1 MFKHVAKKSLCIVLA
16 AGVICSGFSGI
27 YSQAAKKAALK
38 TKKVTMK
45 VGQKKKIT
53 ITGQNKNA
61 VYRFVSSSP
70 KKAVVSKSGVITAK
84 KAGKVKVT
92 VTEKIKEKTRKLGKV
107 TVQINAKDTNDV
119 PVVSQAPVMPSATP
133 VSVIPASAAPVPTA
147 TAPATPVPTATTSAY
162 PATQPSSEPA
172 VSPTLAPAI
181 KPIKPYIEDT
191 SSDVP
196 DNFSKAIKDN
206 EGTVE
211 NITYESTVIKK
222 GATVMRK
229 AKVILPKNYSADKK
243 YPVVYMQH
251 GIFGNQNSMYNE
263 KVQNVFW
270 NAMANGDAEEMIAV
284 FPNACANET
293 GGPVGANNGFNTE
306 HYAAYNNFL
315 NDLKECLM
323 PYINEHY
330 PTLTGR
336 ENTAICGFSMGG
348 RVTLHIGFT
357 LQDTFRYI
365 GAFCPAPGIFTHSD
379 NGVNETGLFTP
390 ETFTLQEQYM
400 DDTLVMIV
408 KGTNDG
414 TVKQFPKDYHDA
426 LTANGVP
433 HLYFELPG
441 GHDGSV
447 YKPGLYNFL
456 RRIFHR
462 EG

>member
-1 MFKHVAKKSLCIVLA
+1 MFRKIATKSLCIVLA
-16 AGVICSGFSGI
+16 TGVICSGFSGS
-27 YSQAAKKAALK
+27 YSQAAKKAKLK
-38 TKKVTMK
+38 TKKLSLE
-45 VGQKKKIT
+45 VGKKKKIT
-53 ITGQNKNA
+53 ITSRNKKA
-61 VYRFVSSSP
+61 VYRFASSST
-70 KKAVVSKSGVITAK
+70 KKASVSKSGVITAK
-84 KAGKVKVT
+84 KAGKVSIT
-92 VTEKIKEKTRKLGKV
+92 VTEKLKKKTRKLGKV
-107 TVQINAKDTNDV
+107 SVQIKAKEKNKVPVQTPAA
-119 PVVSQAPVMPSATP
+119 PVVSAPSVVPSAAPASASPTIQPTIQPTTQPTSEPTVPPTP
-133 VSVIPASAAPVPTA
+133 VSTM
-147 TAPATPVPTATTSAY
+147 
-162 PATQPSSEPA
+162 
-172 VSPTLAPAI
+172 
-181 KPIKPYIEDT
+181 KPIGPYVEDT

-196 DNFSKAIKDN
+196 NDFSKIIKEN

-211 NITYESTVIKK
+211 DITYDSTVIKE
-222 GATVMRK
+222 GQTVKRK
-229 AKVILPKNYSADKK
+229 AKVVLPKDYSSDKK

-251 GIFGNQNSMYNE
+251 GIFGNETTMYGE

-293 GGPVGANNGFNTE
+293 GGSVGDNGGFNTE

-330 PTLTGR
+330 STLTGR

-357 LQDTFRYI
+357 LQDTFRYV
-365 GAFCPAPGIFTHSD
+365 GAFCPAPGIFTHND

-390 ETFTLQEQYM
+390 ETFTLQEPYM
-400 DDTLVMIV
+400 NDTLVMIV
-408 KGTNDG
+408 KGTTDG

-433 HLYFELPG
+433 HIYFELPG